1 MPTLSRPK
9 GKGLRPTTQADVN
22 AAAGSSQDVDAKSSQ
37 GRKAASRK
45 AESKA
50 AAAGAQKKKS
60 GAPAGGRRGAGPPK
74 LTASFV
80 MGVQRRPGTAAAA
93 KKAKRLRDQE
103 GAYAAMLK
111 DAGTVKASTA
121 AAAAARATAL
131 EAAAGARLA
140 AKVAAK
146 AAVHVKGEARVTGDK
161 GLTRQQI
168 TKACGVVHRLAQAR
182 VALRET
188 AAAETRARAAAER
201 IARYKA
207 SWKAMIDTHGTT
219 GAWIGADGKREI
231 GDTLPVGH
239 KLKQLLLTCGAQL
252 SEEACGLIF
261 AQLGGTGS
269 SCDFDSFMRVVC
281 EHGAGLPG
289 GNPLSAPPPPTTPS
303 RSRGL
308 GASLGSSLGS
318 SPLGAGLSKLGSS
331 TKRRL
336 AGSPISPPKPIRWT
350 QFRDMLVDDEALYQ
364 AALAAKEAAEA
375 AERADRASGGGSGG
389 GGSGGGSGGGGSGGS
404 GGSGGG
410 ESSADGASDKA
421 GGASDAD
428 FCLTDIEARLLF
440 ARCGGNE
447 EAGTLSR
454 ADFDKAAAAD
464 VARRRRMGLQAADPA
479 LEC

>member
-111 DAGTVKASTA
+111 DAGTVEASTA

-219 GAWIGADGKREI
+219 GAWIGADGKREV

-308 GASLGSSLGS
+308 GSSLGS

-375 AERADRASGGGSGG
+375 AERADRASGGGS
-389 GGSGGGSGGGGSGGS
+389 SGGGSGGGGSGGS